1 MPTFEMEGF
10 DRHAQPLHEA
20 AMTAVVESLF
30 ATIGY
35 PPLKSD
41 VVHIVNK
48 PGRQFPLYCAG
59 TAEETI
65 LIVSP
70 DNYPWQFS
78 YQLAHEL
85 SHMSARADLR
95 FPRCDGLNWIE
106 ETLAE
111 THSLIAMRRMAQTA
125 GPLQENA
132 INYDAD
138 LHRQHREAPINGEWY
153 AANADQLRAMESLSD
168 LGKALARHL
177 FDQVPHDRV
186 LTDNRLLLELG
197 TGANLSNFLASWSER
212 GGGGLNVP
220 STLAALL

>member
-138 LHRQHREAPINGEWY
+138 LHRQHREVPINGEWY

>member
-30 ATIGY
+30 ATIRY

-70 DNYPWQFS
+70 TTIRGNFHINLP
-78 YQLAHEL
+78 
-85 SHMSARADLR
+85 MNSATCL
-95 FPRCDGLNWIE
+95 L
-106 ETLAE
+106 
-111 THSLIAMRRMAQTA
+111 
-125 GPLQENA
+125 
-132 INYDAD
+132 
-138 LHRQHREAPINGEWY
+138 
-153 AANADQLRAMESLSD
+153 
-168 LGKALARHL
+168 
-177 FDQVPHDRV
+177 V
-186 LTDNRLLLELG
+186 LT
-197 TGANLSNFLASWSER
+197 
-212 GGGGLNVP
+212 
-220 STLAALL
+220 